1 MRASDEV
8 ASLAERIEAAFDG
21 PPAAVSVVGEG
32 ELASWFATSEL
43 AVQSIAAAA
52 RELLRHAGT
61 SGGARVDRRLAAWW
75 FRASARPVGWTLPP
89 GWDALAG
96 DCRASDGWIRL
107 HTNAPHHR
115 EAVLRVLGCA
125 PARAAVEA
133 RVASLGADALEADV
147 VAAGGAA
154 ARMRSI
160 DEWRVHPQGA
170 LVRAS
175 PLVARE
181 GARAEPTRL
190 PERDGASLRGL
201 RVLDLTRVL
210 AGPACT
216 RFLAAFGA
224 DVLRVDPPHWNE
236 PANLVEMTLGKRCA
250 ALDLRVPDDRATFAR
265 LLRGAHVLV
274 HGYRP
279 GALDALGFGDGE
291 RRALNPALV
300 DVSLS
305 AYGTAGPWGGR
316 RGFDSLV
323 QMSSGIAA
331 AGMRRGGADRPV
343 PLPLQALDHATGYL
357 MAAEVLRA
365 VRELRGSGVATT
377 ARLSL
382 AKVAD
387 LLSDFPTDPVTDAS
401 GPPGDPDYPAVH
413 ESTGLGAVRRLPFP
427 VRTDALEVRWSL
439 PAGELR
445 SHAAAWAEPAD

>member
-21 PPAAVSVVGEG
+21 PPAAVSVVGKG

-96 DCRASDGWIRL
+96 DCRA
-107 HTNAPHHR
+107 
-115 EAVLRVLGCA
+115 
-125 PARAAVEA
+125 
-133 RVASLGADALEADV
+133 
-147 VAAGGAA
+147 
-154 ARMRSI
+154 
-160 DEWRVHPQGA
+160 
-170 LVRAS
+170 
-175 PLVARE
+175 
-181 GARAEPTRL
+181 RAEPARL

-224 DVLRVDPPHWNE
+224 DVPRIDPPHWNE
-236 PANLVEMTLGKRCA
+236 SANLVEMTLGKRCA

-305 AYGTAGPWGGR
+305 AYGTDGPWGGR

-387 LLSDFPTDPVTDAS
+387 LLSDFPTDPVTDPVTDAS

-413 ESTGLGAVRRLPFP
+413 ESSGLGAVRRLPFP